1 MEIKNE
7 LAHTQKDLTE
17 AKKAHQN
24 VCNRNPA
31 NNKTSYYTV
40 SMRESHDTS
49 CKLRRHA
56 WNISVISVPDPP
68 PVRVCYQH

>member
-7 LAHTQKDLTE
+7 LGHTQKDLTE
-17 AKKAHQN
+17 AKKAHKN

-31 NNKTSYYTV
+31 NDKTSCIFDTSV

-49 CKLRRHA
+49 CEPRRHA
-56 WNISVISVPDPP
+56 WNKTS
-68 PVRVCYQH
+68 